1 RAASRCSRRPRV
13 LGSSGSIA
21 PMRSIHTAVLTLAI
35 AAPPEAVAFSAQ
47 SWLTYQVA
55 PTNGLSR
62 RLLQSAGALDEG
74 RLEELTTELLELA
87 TELGVELVTELMLEL
102 DAGTLEIGVLETL
115 LLDTTLE
122 LLELTGVLLTEDPPP
137 TMP

>member
-1 RAASRCSRRPRV
+1 
-13 LGSSGSIA
+13 
-21 PMRSIHTAVLTLAI
+21 M
-35 AAPPEAVAFSAQ
+35 
-47 SWLTYQVA
+47 
-55 PTNGLSR
+55 NGLSR

-122 LLELTGVLLTEDPPP
+122 LLELTGVLLAEDPPP

>member
-1 RAASRCSRRPRV
+1 
-13 LGSSGSIA
+13 
-21 PMRSIHTAVLTLAI
+21 M
-35 AAPPEAVAFSAQ
+35 
-47 SWLTYQVA
+47 
-55 PTNGLSR
+55 NGLSR

-115 LLDTTLE
+115 LLDTTIELE

>member
-1 RAASRCSRRPRV
+1 
-13 LGSSGSIA
+13 
-21 PMRSIHTAVLTLAI
+21 MRSIHTAVLTLAI